1 MSTAPTFQLPAPL
14 AAAVQRVKQAAR
26 SAAERTVESLGLAAM
41 AAHNTF
47 QRDALLSAQFELNRK
62 LGAFVQAFSD
72 AFDEQVRRDCGPRG
86 GGASGTQTAN
96 WDQLS
101 LVEDRELEIKV
112 AAERFGLEI
121 AHSSAILAGWCSGAT
136 MLPAR
141 TPMVFV
147 TAAAAAP
154 VTAGFG

>member
-26 SAAERTVESLGLAAM
+26 AAAERTVESLGLAAM

-72 AFDEQVRRDCGPRG
+72 AFNKQVRRDCGPRG
-86 GGASGTQTAN
+86 GGTWHT
-96 WDQLS
+96 DRQLGS
-101 LVEDRELEIKV
+101 VVPGR
-112 AAERFGLEI
+112 G
-121 AHSSAILAGWCSGAT
+121 
-136 MLPAR
+136 PR
-141 TPMVFV
+141 T
-147 TAAAAAP
+147 
-154 VTAGFG
+154 